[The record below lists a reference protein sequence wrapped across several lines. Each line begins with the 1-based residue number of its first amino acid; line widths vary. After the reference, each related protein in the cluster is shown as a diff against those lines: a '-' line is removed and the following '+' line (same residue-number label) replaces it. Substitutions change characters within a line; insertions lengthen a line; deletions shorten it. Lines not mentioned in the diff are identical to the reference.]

1 MVTDYGTRRDAR
13 RLIQGVGEHATAH
26 PGPSWAKPK
35 SFKARV
41 ERATDAPEKGVAAAK
56 SRDSADVKEG
66 VVVKRWGL
74 SSERGKG

>member
-1 MVTDYGTRRDAR
+1 MVTDYGTRRDVR
-13 RLIQGVGEHATAH
+13 RLIQGGGEHATAH

-41 ERATDAPEKGVAAAK
+41 ERATDAPGKGVAAK
-56 SRDSADVKEG
+56 SRNSADVKEDL
-66 VVVKRWGL
+66 VVKRWGL